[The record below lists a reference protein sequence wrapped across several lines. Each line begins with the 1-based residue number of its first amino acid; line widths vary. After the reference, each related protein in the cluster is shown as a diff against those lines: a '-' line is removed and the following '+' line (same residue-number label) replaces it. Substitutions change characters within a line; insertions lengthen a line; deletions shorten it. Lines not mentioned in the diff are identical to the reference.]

1 MKTVWHVPIILL
13 SAKPR
18 EKRGLKPIAIVN
30 TNQHSQIGAL
40 LEETRNYLTTG
51 LAIPRGS
58 YSLFGAV
65 HV

>member
-1 MKTVWHVPIILL
+1 MKTVWHVPNILL

-30 TNQHSQIGAL
+30 PNQHSQIGAL
-40 LEETRNYLTTG
+40 LEETRNYLTT
-51 LAIPRGS
+51 AIPGGFN
-58 YSLFGAV
+58 SLFGAV